1 MLRIDEAFDR
11 KAVGEGQY
19 QRGDL
24 SGRQFRLDSTFGSD
38 RQLVDDL
45 CDAAVQSTPVRPKAL
60 AEARVT
66 HSAGPIVQ
74 EQELPV
80 SIAQG
85 GAGEYQSDLMDGE
98 PPDLSDLVHELQPG
112 VHLAIHELEKQVIL
126 SGKIALQRP
135 FGAKR
140 GDQKAFAVIVHTYQR
155 LVFTYVFRLVDDRR
169 LAEDLT
175 QDVFLR
181 VFRGLPGFTESSAFT
196 TWLFQITK
204 NRVIDELRAIERR
217 PHAVNIDEIAAPTL
231 IEPRFEQAEP
241 IQALW
246 AAVGE
251 LNLDLRTALLLR
263 DVVGLS
269 YVEIADALEVTITTV
284 KWRIH
289 KARESVQATME
300 QQGFGYGSTAAAVA
314 PTSSKKR

>member
-1 MLRIDEAFDR
+1 MGHPE
-11 KAVGEGQY
+11 
-19 QRGDL
+19 
-24 SGRQFRLDSTFGSD
+24 S
-38 RQLVDDL
+38 
-45 CDAAVQSTPVRPKAL
+45 AL
-60 AEARVT
+60 A
-66 HSAGPIVQ
+66 Q
-74 EQELPV
+74 
-80 SIAQG
+80 
-85 GAGEYQSDLMDGE
+85 
-98 PPDLSDLVHELQPG
+98 PDPAVL
-112 VHLAIHELEKQVIL
+112 
-126 SGKIALQRP
+126 RR
-135 FGAKR
+135 AKR

-217 PHAVNIDEIAAPTL
+217 PHAVNIDDIAAPTL

-289 KARESVQATME
+289 KARESVQAAME
-300 QQGFGYGSTAAAVA
+300 QQGFGYGSTSAADA
-314 PTSSKKR
+314 PTSSTKR